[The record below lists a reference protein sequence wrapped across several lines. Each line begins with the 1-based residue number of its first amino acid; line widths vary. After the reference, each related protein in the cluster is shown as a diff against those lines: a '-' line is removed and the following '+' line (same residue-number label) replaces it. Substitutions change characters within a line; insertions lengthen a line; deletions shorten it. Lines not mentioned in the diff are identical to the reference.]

1 MTHLQVNFFKEVIVL
16 DQSNISIEEIN
27 LISQNDLFKL
37 SLPSQV
43 VLFLF
48 FQDMT

>member
-1 MTHLQVNFFKEVIVL
+1 MTHLQVNFLKEVIVL

-37 SLPSQV
+37 SLSSQV
-43 VLFLF
+43 VLFF
-48 FQDMT
+48 FFKI